1 MKYKQ
6 LFLGLGIWFF
16 FQYEVQADGR
26 KTVSEMM
33 RGIPNSEWKAANR
46 YITGGNKTYIIGNQD
61 GTFPDFGV
69 HVTDELGGIWHQKI
83 KLLDGYWARISEDGQ
98 NFHWLDKVSEFVTY
112 PYGNEFVFSNICG
125 GVKVKNMQFC
135 PQDKNCVFLTYKL
148 INTSSERKKLVF
160 DFAVKTDL
168 LPAWSVNEP
177 NGEDK
182 VTWDENLSAFKA
194 SDVKSPW
201 SVVWG
206 AVEKR
211 ASAHQIDINL
221 PVQTKGIG
229 CSAASSYEVVLK
241 PGKSTELT
249 FVVAGSSKDMQET
262 LSTFNE
268 VKGKRD
274 VLLQEKKDYYAR
286 IIKRGRITI
295 PDKMLQNAYNW
306 TKVNTEWLVQDL
318 EGTGR
323 FLGAGAIEYPWLF
336 GCDNCYALQ
345 GVVASGDFV
354 LAEQTL
360 QLIYEKSKEA
370 NGNGRFIHEMGFNG
384 KVANPGNIQE
394 TPHFIIAAWYIFH
407 WTGNKTLLDEMY
419 PYMKKSIDFL
429 FNEADGNKNMFPE
442 GQGIMEVRGLTAE
455 LIDTSVYTQK
465 ALEVMSDISQLMGE
479 IDLSEQYALQAKELK
494 RRINDLFWD
503 EEQGLYCDFYA
514 TREEALQVAQGAIE
528 HVGERNAAEVL
539 SIRDYIKAQPEKT
552 SRGWLTNKNWVIST
566 PMEMGIAPRERAIR
580 QLDIVRNEHC
590 GKYGPPLQAVWKK
603 DRMTIAGSVLAW
615 AECEYGR
622 IDESLWY
629 VNRMAETLGMM
640 QPGAIAEV
648 MPDYGCPVQAWTMYG
663 MITPLIRYIYG
674 IQPRAYDRKIV
685 LSPNLPKDWNEIEIE
700 NLPIG
705 DNLIKY
711 YRVEK
716 VDGKLKVTLDLA
728 KKDWHCEV
736 NSPNMPVG
744 EFILNGKLINQN
756 IYTYHEE

>member
-1 MKYKQ
+1 MRLKYI
-6 LFLGLGIWFF
+6 LGGAIALLVG
-16 FQYEVQADGR
+16 QGCGKMNEDKV
-26 KTVSEMM
+26 VEEMM
-33 RGIPNSEWKAANR
+33 KGIPNSEWKAANR

-69 HVTDELGGIWHQKI
+69 HVTDELGGVWHQKI
-83 KLLDGYWARISEDGQ
+83 KLMDGYWVRISEKGKEPV
-98 NFHWLDKVSEFVTY
+98 WMDKVNEFITY
-112 PYGNEFVFSNICG
+112 PYANEFIYSQVCDGIE
-125 GVKVKNMQFC
+125 VKSLQLC
-135 PQDKNCVFLTYKL
+135 PQDKNCAFIHFTLTNVASQEKSL
-148 INTSSERKKLVF
+148 FF
-160 DFAVKTDL
+160 DFAAKTDL

-177 NGEDK
+177 HGEDE
-182 VTWDENLSAFKA
+182 VVWDEQLSAFKA
-194 SDVKSPW
+194 RDTKSPW

-206 AVEKR
+206 EVERKAVSYQVD
-211 ASAHQIDINL
+211 APL
-221 PVQTKGIG
+221 PVETKGMG
-229 CSAASSYEVVLK
+229 KSALASYEIKLK

-249 FVVAGSSKDMQET
+249 FVMAGSSKSMVDAVAVY
-262 LSTFNE
+262 NE
-268 VKGKRD
+268 VKGHYDKF
-274 VLLQEKKDYYAR
+274 LQEKKEYYATV
-286 IIKRGRITI
+286 IKRGKITI
-295 PDKMLQNAYNW
+295 PDKTLQNAYNW
-306 TKVNTEWLVQDL
+306 AKVNTEWLVQDL

-345 GVVASGDFV
+345 GVVASGNLV

-360 QLIYEKSKEA
+360 RLIYEKSKEA

-384 KVANPGNIQE
+384 RVANPGNIQE

-407 WTGNKTLLDEMY
+407 WTGNKALLDEMY

-429 FNEADGNKNMFPE
+429 FNEADANNNMFPE

-465 ALEVMSDISQLMGE
+465 ALEVMSDISKLMGE
-479 IDLSEQYALQAKELK
+479 NGLSEQYALQAEELK

-514 TREEALQVAQGAIE
+514 TREEALQVAQGAID

-539 SIRDYIKAQPEKT
+539 NIRDYIEAQPEKI

-566 PMEMGIAPRERAIR
+566 PMEMGIAPRERAVR

-590 GKYGPPLQAVWKK
+590 GKYGPPLQAVWKN
-603 DRMTIAGSVLAW
+603 DMMTIAGSVLAM

-622 IDESLWY
+622 INEALWY
-629 VNRMAETLGMM
+629 INRMAETLSMM

-663 MITPLIRYIYG
+663 MVTPLIRYIYG
-674 IQPRAYDRKIV
+674 IQPDAYNDKIV
-685 LSPNLPKDWNEIEIE
+685 LRPNLPEGWNEIEVE
-700 NLPIG
+700 NLPVG

-711 YRVEK
+711 YKVER
-716 VDGKLKVTLDLA
+716 VDGRLKVTLDLTE
-728 KKDWHCEV
+728 KEWSCEV
-736 NSPNMPVG
+736 DSNMPIK
-744 EFILNGKLINQN
+744 EFVLNGKLKN
-756 IYTYHEE
+756 